1 MDEHS
6 ESALHYGH
14 TGRAIYVPDTRSWSF
29 TRSFKRPSLISNT
42 GLTRTTVPS
51 PLAPAQRQR
60 FIEHLPSAGQG
71 LIPKVLPDLASDW
84 SSVRNDSFSRA
95 VANTIKSYDPQ
106 ASTLLDL
113 GYADPALENLNARQ
127 TVAIAASVTGECG
140 NIITF
145 RVLEEDH
152 VQLDDDHPLHIPCI
166 GDDDGDETEWSRRGA
181 PILQVCFARSL
192 EERPHWMAARLPDV
206 TVIFR
211 PRLYRREAVPIYVPE
226 NDISEFAVS
235 RRNSPLDANPVL
247 EISIMQTGGAQ
258 HADVT
263 FNPWYPRQFGII
275 DTEGHWSI
283 WEITGHP
290 RKRKSAFAAKC
301 LRRGSLPWMDQF
313 QDPNGPQYDGW
324 SSIEW
329 VGDVSTVLVSDRR
342 CVMVSPIVG
351 EDNQA
356 YPVELGLTLHSE
368 WVLEVL
374 RSAQNTSHFFVLT
387 TTRLLWFDMANAQPN
402 RSGDMQPLRA
412 RLAWRHFRDPEDL
425 TLRLSS
431 VQMGNTLQIVLYSRL
446 TSLVQTFQVPMI
458 NEEQTESGSV
468 SDSVMLD
475 IPSTIEV
482 SSLGEISHTPY
493 STFVFRQVGYAP
505 INPAITE
512 YNTDMT
518 LVKLFW
524 SDSNFAVHETLFRS
538 ADAKSDE
545 QDELGEGSHGSHVLH
560 LRKKLPNLRS
570 KLKDDDDDDE
580 FIVDDWDES
589 TVAPPRAGIQNS
601 SSRKVEPSFDS
612 QWTLNMTT
620 IYEAVV
626 ANLLA
631 GTNRSDSESLLRP
644 TLSQLT
650 KELQSNTLGTL
661 KKWNSTETM
670 LELSDGRPLLDD
682 IDQGAE
688 DLAGLVATALRFQDT
703 EAQRSF
709 MVLPLHLSKLF
720 HGVLNV
726 PQGVRS
732 GLDFL
737 DTYKQLVT
745 DWVTSLPHG
754 INGIP
759 DQTRIMKEKMIRQIT
774 LDLCLARLIRISNT
788 TDPKATQAG
797 IGAVESTNQ
806 HQPPVKPTKS
816 SSGNAISL
824 RSSQWQLPSSQ
835 ILPSQQDSSS
845 QIPPSSTPSAPS
857 EPAKETQNKLY
868 TNLAAFT
875 TLREPRQPRNV
886 AMLLSHWKPGTD
898 PSTYEWNKTSQ
909 MLENEESQRMSAPG
923 TPRRSRSQSKRSR
936 SRSKS
941 VVPEASTSNSASASA
956 TNASANASA
965 SATALPPTPVAP
977 MIRAR
982 ASQPSWTEMGT
993 AFTSSLPMASSQ
1005 PTLDEAPMTQIER
1018 GRFGAREGLKKTP
1031 KAKKKRR
1038 AAGF

>member
-1 MDEHS
+1 MDEHF

-14 TGRAIYVPDTRSWSF
+14 TGRAIYLPDTRSWSF

-51 PLAPAQRQR
+51 PLAPAQRQQ

-95 VANTIKSYDPQ
+95 VTNTIKSYDPQ

-127 TVAIAASVTGECG
+127 NVAIAAAVTGECG

-145 RVLEEDH
+145 RVMEEDH
-152 VQLDDDHPLHIPCI
+152 IQLDDDHPLHIPCI
-166 GDDDGDETEWSRRGA
+166 GDDDGDDTEWSRRGA

-226 NDISEFAVS
+226 NDISEFAVP

-247 EISIMQTGGAQ
+247 EISIMQTGGAP

-263 FNPWYPRQFGII
+263 FNPWYPRQFGIV

-301 LRRGSLPWMDQF
+301 LKRGSLPWMDQF

-351 EDNQA
+351 EDSQA
-356 YPVELGLTLHSE
+356 YPVELGLTLQSE

-387 TTRLLWFDMANAQPN
+387 TTRLLWFDMGNARPN
-402 RSGDMQPLRA
+402 RSGEMQPLGA

-431 VQMGNTLQIVLYSRL
+431 VQMGNNLQIVLYSRL
-446 TSLVQTFQVPMI
+446 TTLVQTFQVPVI

-524 SDSNFAVHETLFRS
+524 SDSNFAVHETLFRG

-545 QDELGEGSHGSHVLH
+545 QDELGEESHGSHVLQ

-570 KLKDDDDDDE
+570 KLKDDDDNDE

-589 TVAPPRAGIQNS
+589 TVAPPTRG
-601 SSRKVEPSFDS
+601 
-612 QWTLNMTT
+612 
-620 IYEAVV
+620 
-626 ANLLA
+626 
-631 GTNRSDSESLLRP
+631 DSESLLRP
-644 TLSQLT
+644 TLSQLA
-650 KELQSNTLGTL
+650 KGLQNNTLSTL
-661 KKWNSTETM
+661 TEWNATETM

-688 DLAGLVATALRFQDT
+688 DLAGLVATALRFEDT

-726 PQGVRS
+726 PQGARS

-737 DTYKQLVT
+737 DTYEQLVT

-759 DQTRIMKEKMIRQIT
+759 DQTRILKEKMIRQIA

-788 TDPKATQAG
+788 TDSKAARTV
-797 IGAVESTNQ
+797 AVESTNQ
-806 HQPPVKPTKS
+806 HQPPVNPTKS
-816 SSGNAISL
+816 SSGNAIQL
-824 RSSQWQLPSSQ
+824 PSSQWQLPSSQ
-835 ILPSQQDSSS
+835 ILPTQQDSSS
-845 QIPPSSTPSAPS
+845 QVPPSSAPSAPE
-857 EPAKETQNKLY
+857 EPVHENQNKLY
-868 TNLAAFT
+868 SNLAAFT
-875 TLREPRQPRNV
+875 TFREPRRQPRNV

-941 VVPEASTSNSASASA
+941 VAPEASTSTSASASASA
-956 TNASANASA
+956 TATSA

-982 ASQPSWTEMGT
+982 ASQPSWT
-993 AFTSSLPMASSQ
+993 AVTSSLPMASSQ
-1005 PTLDEAPMTQIER
+1005 PTLDEVPMTQIER
-1018 GRFGAREGLKKTP
+1018 GPFGAREGLKKTP

>member
-1 MDEHS
+1 MGTQE
-6 ESALHYGH
+6 ELY
-14 TGRAIYVPDTRSWSF
+14 
-29 TRSFKRPSLISNT
+29 ISQIHIP
-42 GLTRTTVPS
+42 VPS
-51 PLAPAQRQR
+51 PLAAVQRQR
-60 FIEHLPSAGQG
+60 FIEHLPSSGQG

-84 SSVRNDSFSRA
+84 SSVRHDAFSRV

-127 TVAIAASVTGECG
+127 TVAIAAAVTGECG

-145 RVLEEDH
+145 RILEEDH

-166 GDDDGDETEWSRRGA
+166 SDDDDDAEWSRRGA

-211 PRLYRREAVPIYVPE
+211 PRLYRREAVPTYVPE
-226 NDISEFAVS
+226 SDIAEFAVP

-247 EISIMQTGGAQ
+247 EISVMQTGGAP

-275 DTEGHWSI
+275 DTEGYWTI

-301 LRRGSLPWMDQF
+301 LKRGSLPWMDQF

-324 SSIEW
+324 ASIEW

-342 CVMVSPIVG
+342 CVMVSSIIG
-351 EDNQA
+351 DETRA
-356 YPVELGLTLHSE
+356 YPVKLGLSLQSE
-368 WVLEVL
+368 WVLDVL

-387 TTRLLWFDMANAQPN
+387 TTRLLWFDMADAQPN
-402 RSGDMQPLRA
+402 RGGETPSLGA

-431 VQMGNTLQIVLYSRL
+431 VQMGNHLQIVLYSRL
-446 TSLVQTFQVPMI
+446 ATLVQTFQVPVV
-458 NEEQTESGSV
+458 NEEQIESGSAP
-468 SDSVMLD
+468 DSVMLD
-475 IPSTIEV
+475 IPSAMEV

-512 YNTDMT
+512 YNTNMT

-524 SDSNFAVHETLFRS
+524 SDSTFAVHETLFRS
-538 ADAKSDE
+538 ADAKTEEHDDLAE
-545 QDELGEGSHGSHVLH
+545 ESHESHVLH
-560 LRKKLPNLRS
+560 LRKKLPKLRS
-570 KLKDDDDDDE
+570 KMKDDDDIDK

-589 TVAPPRAGIQNS
+589 TVAPPRAGIQNRL
-601 SSRKVEPSFDS
+601 SRKSDTSFDS
-612 QWTLNMTT
+612 QWTLDMTT
-620 IYEAVV
+620 IYEAAV
-626 ANLLA
+626 ADLLA
-631 GTNRSDSESLLRP
+631 GTTKSDSESLNLRP
-644 TLSQLT
+644 TLTQLT
-650 KELQSNTLGTL
+650 RGLQNNTLSTL
-661 KKWNSTETM
+661 TEWNTTETL
-670 LELSDGRPLLDD
+670 LELCDGRPLLDD

-703 EAQRSF
+703 ETQRSF
-709 MVLPLHLSKLF
+709 MVLPLHFSKLF

-726 PQGVRS
+726 TQGARS

-737 DTYKQLVT
+737 DTYEQLVT

-754 INGIP
+754 KQGIP
-759 DQTRIMKEKMIRQIT
+759 DQTRILKEKMIRQIT
-774 LDLCLARLIRISNT
+774 LDLCLARLIRVSNP
-788 TDPKATQAG
+788 TDMAAR
-797 IGAVESTNQ
+797 AVAIESTSQ
-806 HQPPVKPTKS
+806 RQPALKPTKT
-816 SSGNAISL
+816 SSGTAISL
-824 RSSQWQLPSSQ
+824 LSSQRELPSSQ
-835 ILPSQQDSSS
+835 ILPSS
-845 QIPPSSTPSAPS
+845 QVLPSSAPS
-857 EPAKETQNKLY
+857 TEKSSKKDNQKRLY
-868 TNLAAFT
+868 SNLAAFT

-886 AMLLSHWKPGTD
+886 AMLLSHWTPGTD

-909 MLENEESQRMSAPG
+909 MLENEESQRMSGPG
-923 TPRRSRSQSKRSR
+923 TPRSQSKRSR

-941 VVPEASTSNSASASA
+941 AAPEVEAAATPTSTS
-956 TNASANASA
+956 T
-965 SATALPPTPVAP
+965 TALPITLPPTPVAP

-982 ASQPSWTEMGT
+982 ASQPSWPVM
-993 AFTSSLPMASSQ
+993 ALTSSLPMTSSQ
-1005 PTLDEAPMTQIER
+1005 TVIDEEPMTQIEP
-1018 GRFGAREGLKKTP
+1018 GPFGTRESLKNTS